1 MGGVP
6 MGGMPGMGAPFGGSG
21 GFGGAFLA
29 PGPPACCAAGAGC
42 GGSAQKAALPAVV
55 LGSKA
60 GASERTRSL
69 IAEVPR
75 CSPFPAAAGMN
86 GHAGGHRRPKK
97 DAPHEM
103 ELHCSLEELYRG
115 TTRRMKIRW
124 GCSGLLPAVL
134 CWGMRDGV
142 PAHALPACAGQC
154 LDALLAAHIE
164 CQLPAAQTPPLWL
177 LLSLRPPAPACRSRK
192 RLDAHGQQRPD
203 SEMLEINV
211 RPGWKAGTKITF
223 QEKGEKEG
231 EWDERVGGSCWSTH
245 CATVARLAAGRWWG
259 AAGIPECGSCWHYQ
273 SAARS

>member
-1 MGGVP
+1 

-115 TTRRMKIRW
+115 TTRRMKIRCGFLGLFW
-124 GCSGLLPAVL
+124 VAPSGTMLGDEGWRARPRSASLCRSVPGCTA
-134 CWGMRDGV
+134 R
-142 PAHALPACAGQC
+142 
-154 LDALLAAHIE
+154 
-164 CQLPAAQTPPLWL
+164 
-177 LLSLRPPAPACRSRK
+177 RPHRMPAPRS
-192 RLDAHGQQRPD
+192 PN
-203 SEMLEINV
+203 S
-211 RPGWKAGTKITF
+211 P
-223 QEKGEKEG
+223 
-231 EWDERVGGSCWSTH
+231 S
-245 CATVARLAAGRWWG
+245 VAAA
-259 AAGIPECGSCWHYQ
+259 
-273 SAARS
+273 